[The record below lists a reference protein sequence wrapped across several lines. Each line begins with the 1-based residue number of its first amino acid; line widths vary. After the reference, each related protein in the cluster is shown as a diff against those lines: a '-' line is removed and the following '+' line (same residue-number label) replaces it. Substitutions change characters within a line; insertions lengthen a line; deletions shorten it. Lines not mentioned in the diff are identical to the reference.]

1 MPLPKECLD
10 QLYAALARRSH
21 GSGTVRT
28 YRAMFRRMCRDLDLE
43 GMKDPS
49 LLLWYRSQMPRGT
62 VSIFGSIWTIV
73 RDTEFG
79 KDLEP
84 APPKPRVLY
93 PHPLYADVMH
103 LGAIYGNERLPE
115 LKWTDAEGHFLFD
128 QRAAEARRRV
138 FEWFMGSD
146 ATPTEKTPLVVCN
159 RAASP
164 MQLWQVEAIVNSP
177 TANKDHQRKYKREAL
192 APFLTEVIAMLTA
205 LNASA
210 AQLRAACDRIVKIGV
225 HSEQFLF
232 KEALADLRA
241 CADVPQVLEVI
252 GQFPVDPYDD
262 TPALW

>member
-1 MPLPKECLD
+1 MPLPQEYEEQFIGSLGK
-10 QLYAALARRSH
+10 RSH
-21 GSGTVRT
+21 NPRTART
-28 YRAMFRRMCRDLDLE
+28 YRSMFRRMCRDLNEEDLRN
-43 GMKDPS
+43 PAV
-49 LLLWYRSQMPRGT
+49 LVWYRWNMAKGS
-62 VSIFGSIWTIV
+62 VSIFSAMWSILRQTELG
-73 RDTEFG
+73 RDLPTSPE
-79 KDLEP
+79 
-84 APPKPRVLY
+84 KPRVLY

-115 LKWTDAEGHFLFD
+115 LKWNDAEGHFLFD
-128 QRAAEARRRV
+128 PRAVEARRRV

-241 CADVPQVLEVI
+241 CGTAAEVLEIVRM
-252 GQFPVDPYDD
+252 FPQDPYDA